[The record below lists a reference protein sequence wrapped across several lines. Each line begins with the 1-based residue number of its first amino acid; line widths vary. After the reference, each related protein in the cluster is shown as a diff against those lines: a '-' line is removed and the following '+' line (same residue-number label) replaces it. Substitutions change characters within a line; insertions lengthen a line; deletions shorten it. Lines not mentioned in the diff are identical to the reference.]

1 MLVEF
6 LPLPPQSERFC
17 ITIFIIN
24 NYKHFSKKMKNSVKT
39 QAILVEKMSKNEM
52 VLVEG
57 GIKIKVVH
65 LNNGRKTKDKTVIRG

>member
-1 MLVEF
+1 
-6 LPLPPQSERFC
+6 
-17 ITIFIIN
+17 
-24 NYKHFSKKMKNSVKT
+24 MKNSVKT